1 MESKTPPHY
10 QNKPIET
17 CDAIMSQ
24 MTPEENI
31 GGLRFNAL
39 KYLCRFG
46 SKGGQTLDK
55 AIMDLEKA
63 NWYIKKLI
71 NYLKTFK
78 KDGADLQDTPANV
91 TNLFKDRNDNKK

>member
-1 MESKTPPHY
+1 MESKNPPHY
-10 QNKPIET
+10 QKPIQT
-17 CDAIMSQ
+17 ADAIMSQ

-31 GGLRFNAL
+31 GYLRGSAL
-39 KYLCRFG
+39 KHLCRFG
-46 SKGGQTLDK
+46 AKGGQTLDK

>member
-1 MESKTPPHY
+1 MESKNPPHY
-10 QNKPIET
+10 QNKSIQT

-46 SKGGQTLDK
+46 SKGGQTIDG
-55 AIMDLEKA
+55 AIIDLEKSS
-63 NWYIKKLI
+63 WYIEKLI
-71 NYLKTFK
+71 KFLKKCK
-78 KDGADLQDTPANV
+78 KEGAELEDTPANV
-91 TNLFKDRNDNKK
+91 TNLFKGKDKK